1 MDQFPLSRTL
11 VIIIAGVALI
21 GILGMAVLSAVLL
34 SNPAEQTITSSDET
48 VAAIAAST
56 MAVLQTDQA
65 LNATMPPILII
76 PSSTLAAQ
84 ATETQQ
90 PLTPTPTNQFVATN
104 TPLSIYSPTPSPTP
118 RLLPTTALPPT
129 LQVPTVSV
137 GGSGGSSSSD
147 SSEVTRCNWAEL
159 IEDITIPD
167 GTVLAPST
175 RFTKTWKVKNIGTCA
190 WTRDYSVVFD
200 DGTRMEG
207 QAFRI
212 PSKVN
217 PGETINVSIE
227 MLSPENE
234 GEYTGEWLFK
244 TPDDVRFGT
253 GSTAKNPLTVEIE
266 VNENAIGIIYDFVL
280 NYCAAEWSNKT
291 TELSCPGDEDDEDG
305 FVIRLD
311 DPALEN
317 RIENEPALWTQ
328 PEAITDGLIQGKF
341 PAYNV
346 QAGDH
351 FRATVGCLDGY
362 ERCQVIFQ
370 LKYQI
375 GDGPV
380 LDLGRW
386 DENYDETTTDVDV
399 DLSRLAGQKVK
410 FILMVKADGSPREDA
425 AFWLVPHIHH

>member
-1 MDQFPLSRTL
+1 
-11 VIIIAGVALI
+11 
-21 GILGMAVLSAVLL
+21 
-34 SNPAEQTITSSDET
+34 
-48 VAAIAAST
+48 
-56 MAVLQTDQA
+56 
-65 LNATMPPILII
+65 
-76 PSSTLAAQ
+76 
-84 ATETQQ
+84 
-90 PLTPTPTNQFVATN
+90 
-104 TPLSIYSPTPSPTP
+104 
-118 RLLPTTALPPT
+118 
-129 LQVPTVSV
+129 
-137 GGSGGSSSSD
+137 
-147 SSEVTRCNWAEL
+147 
-159 IEDITIPD
+159 
-167 GTVLAPST
+167 
-175 RFTKTWKVKNIGTCA
+175 
-190 WTRDYSVVFD
+190 
-200 DGTRMEG
+200 
-207 QAFRI
+207 
-212 PSKVN
+212 
-217 PGETINVSIE
+217 

-234 GEYTGEWLFK
+234 GDYTGEWLFK
-244 TPDDVRFGT
+244 TPDGIRFGT

-266 VNENAIGIIYDFVL
+266 VNENAIGVVYDFVI

-341 PAYNV
+341 PEYSV

-351 FRATVGCLDGY
+351 FRAAVGCLEGY

-375 GDGPV
+375 GDGPI

-386 DENYDETTTDVDV
+386 DEDYDETTTDVDV
-399 DLSRLAGQKVK
+399 DLSSLAGQKVK